1 MTRRR
6 RCDGCGG
13 ELREATE
20 ALAVTLPRSGVVA
33 TVTAPAARCGGCGA
47 IRFDAAVL
55 VRAQLSIGCELANAG
70 VRTGDALR
78 LMRKALELRAC
89 DLARLLEVT
98 PETVSHWETGK
109 ALLPRAAFVA
119 VAAMVEEA
127 LEGRTATHDR
137 LARLAE
143 GRAHPR
149 AVEVQLRAPSRSR

>member
-1 MTRRR
+1 MVRRR
-6 RCDGCGG
+6 RCGCGG
-13 ELREATE
+13 ELRDVTE

-33 TVTAPAARCGGCGA
+33 TVATPAARCGGCGA
-47 IRFDAAVL
+47 VGFDPAVL
-55 VRAQLSIGCELANAG
+55 ARAQLSIGCELANAG

-78 LMRKALELRAC
+78 LMRKALDLRAC

-127 LEGRTATHDR
+127 LEGRTTTQDR

-143 GRAHPR
+143 GRAHPS
-149 AVEVQLRAPSRSR
+149 AVAVQLRAPCRSR